1 MLFGSK
7 KIPITEIFPEDF
19 IDIHSHLLPGIDDG
33 SKNMDNSIELIEKLV
48 SNGIKRFITTPHT
61 MAEVYPNTPEIIL
74 QKRDELRI
82 ELKKR
87 NINVSLDAASEYLL
101 DHDFYNKL
109 KAGDVLTF
117 GKSKYILVEMSFFNA
132 PNNLKELL
140 FEIQLAGLKPVMA
153 HPERYNFYGGKIEEF
168 RSLKNYGC
176 KFQLNLLS
184 LTSHYGKQ
192 VQKTSYKLLEEGLY
206 DFVGTDTH
214 HTGHTALLRTIATK
228 KNKKYLR
235 RLVLNNCNI
244 LD

>member
-7 KIPITEIFPEDF
+7 KIPISEIFPEGF

-33 SKNMDNSIELIEKLV
+33 SKSMENSIELIQKLA

-74 QKRDELRI
+74 QKRDALRE

-87 NINVSLDAASEYLL
+87 NIDVSLDAASEYLL

-109 KAGDVLTF
+109 KAGEVLTF

-140 FEIQLAGLKPVMA
+140 FEIQLAGLKPIMA
-153 HPERYNFYGGKIEEF
+153 HPERYNFYGGKMEEY
-168 RSLKNYGC
+168 RSLKSYGC

-192 VQKTSYKLLEEGLY
+192 VQKTTYKLLEEGLY

-228 KNKKYLR
+228 KNKKYLD
-235 RLVLNNCNI
+235 RLILNNCTI